1 MITTY
6 LSELKTCEKEY
17 IENNT
22 LKIGLIIFKYNGIY
36 KYKIM
41 FLWIIQCSGKLLVPL
56 SEDKI
61 TKSKKINL
69 NKSVNSSV
77 AMAKADIVWQIRRLD
92 A

>member
-1 MITTY
+1 
-6 LSELKTCEKEY
+6 
-17 IENNT
+17 
-22 LKIGLIIFKYNGIY
+22 
-36 KYKIM
+36 
-41 FLWIIQCSGKLLVPL
+41 VPL